1 MENKKFSELKV
12 GDRLSYY
19 ENRLDEYR
27 ELKIK
32 EIVKIKK
39 SLLIFCELGNF
50 CVIKFLINNTEDDF
64 CIIDLNCMEIWQAIS
79 TSMDRLLLEV
89 IGSVSIV
96 WG

>member
-79 TSMDRLLLEV
+79 TSMDRLLLETTY
-89 IGSVSIV
+89 
-96 WG
+96 

>member
-12 GDRLSYY
+12 GDKLSYY

-79 TSMDRLLLEV
+79 TSMDRLLLETTY
-89 IGSVSIV
+89 
-96 WG
+96 

>member
-64 CIIDLNCMEIWQAIS
+64 CIIDLNCMEIWQEIS
-79 TSMDRLLLEV
+79 TSMDRLLLET
-89 IGSVSIV
+89 SY
-96 WG
+96 

>member
-1 MENKKFSELKV
+1 MKKFSELKV

-89 IGSVSIV
+89 SEWFIK
-96 WG
+96 

>member
-1 MENKKFSELKV
+1 MENKRFCDLKV

-79 TSMDRLLLEV
+79 TSMDKLLLET
-89 IGSVSIV
+89 SDE
-96 WG
+96 

>member
-1 MENKKFSELKV
+1 MKKFSELKV

-79 TSMDRLLLEV
+79 TSMDRLLLETTY
-89 IGSVSIV
+89 
-96 WG
+96 

>member
-1 MENKKFSELKV
+1 MKKFSELKV
-12 GDRLSYY
+12 GDMLSYY

-79 TSMDRLLLEV
+79 TSLDRLLLET
-89 IGSVSIV
+89 SY
-96 WG
+96 

>member
-1 MENKKFSELKV
+1 MENKRFCDLKV
-12 GDRLSYY
+12 GDKLSYY

-79 TSMDRLLLEV
+79 TSMDRLLLETE
-89 IGSVSIV
+89 
-96 WG
+96 

>member
-1 MENKKFSELKV
+1 MKKFSELKV
-12 GDRLSYY
+12 GDKLSYY

-39 SLLIFCELGNF
+39 SLLIFCESGNF

-79 TSMDRLLLEV
+79 TSMDRLLLETTY
-89 IGSVSIV
+89 
-96 WG
+96 

>member
-50 CVIKFLINNTEDDF
+50 CVIKFLIITQK
-64 CIIDLNCMEIWQAIS
+64 MIS
-79 TSMDRLLLEV
+79 V
-89 IGSVSIV
+89 
-96 WG
+96 

>member
-12 GDRLSYY
+12 GDKLSYY

-79 TSMDRLLLEV
+79 TSMDRLLLETE
-89 IGSVSIV
+89 
-96 WG
+96 

>member
-1 MENKKFSELKV
+1 MKKFSELKV
-12 GDRLSYY
+12 GDKLSYY

-79 TSMDRLLLEV
+79 TSMDRLLLETE
-89 IGSVSIV
+89 
-96 WG
+96 

>member
-1 MENKKFSELKV
+1 MENKRFSDLKV

-79 TSMDRLLLEV
+79 TSMDRLLLETTY
-89 IGSVSIV
+89 
-96 WG
+96 

>member
-79 TSMDRLLLEV
+79 TSMDRLLLETE
-89 IGSVSIV
+89 
-96 WG
+96 

>member
-1 MENKKFSELKV
+1 MENKRFCDLVV

-79 TSMDRLLLEV
+79 TSMDRLLLETTY
-89 IGSVSIV
+89 
-96 WG
+96 

>member
-1 MENKKFSELKV
+1 MKKFSELKV

-79 TSMDRLLLEV
+79 TSMDRLLLETE
-89 IGSVSIV
+89 
-96 WG
+96 

>member
-1 MENKKFSELKV
+1 MKKFSELKV

-79 TSMDRLLLEV
+79 TSMDRLLLET
-89 IGSVSIV
+89 SY
-96 WG
+96 

>member
-79 TSMDRLLLEV
+79 TSMDRLLLET
-89 IGSVSIV
+89 SY
-96 WG
+96 

>member
-1 MENKKFSELKV
+1 MKKFSDLKV

-79 TSMDRLLLEV
+79 TSMDRLLLET
-89 IGSVSIV
+89 SY
-96 WG
+96 